1 MIEIRAVGPLGR
13 GIGGTAWKNLFPPVS
28 YLNSPVIL
36 VPKILI
42 YFIFV
47 LQSMGI
53 HCILYNLKFEQRMSR
68 DEGPSIPGQKN
79 ASHFI
84 LLAFGFG
91 SYVNKLQD
99 AIDDYGNPFA
109 QYSGWFQN
117 FIILTV

>member
-1 MIEIRAVGPLGR
+1 
-13 GIGGTAWKNLFPPVS
+13 
-28 YLNSPVIL
+28 
-36 VPKILI
+36 
-42 YFIFV
+42 
-47 LQSMGI
+47 
-53 HCILYNLKFEQRMSR
+53 MSQ
-68 DEGPSIPGQKN
+68 DEGPSIPGQEN

-117 FIILTV
+117 FLILSQNFWPFYMMILKPFVACEYSRRKRFRELPDMVADMIGEALKDC